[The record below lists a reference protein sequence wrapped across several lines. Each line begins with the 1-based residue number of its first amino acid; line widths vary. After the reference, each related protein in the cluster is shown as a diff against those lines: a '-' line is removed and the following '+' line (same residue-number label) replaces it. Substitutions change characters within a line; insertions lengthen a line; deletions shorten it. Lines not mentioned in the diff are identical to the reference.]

1 MTGYT
6 ERPETALDDLIAE
19 QTMTPRVD
27 PRVRCAD
34 LPVRRRPT
42 GRVCRECGGWNGHHH
57 VHCPEGD

>member
-6 ERPETALDDLIAE
+6 ERPETPLDEMIE
-19 QTMTPRVD
+19 RQTLEFRYD
-27 PRVRCAD
+27 PRPDCAD